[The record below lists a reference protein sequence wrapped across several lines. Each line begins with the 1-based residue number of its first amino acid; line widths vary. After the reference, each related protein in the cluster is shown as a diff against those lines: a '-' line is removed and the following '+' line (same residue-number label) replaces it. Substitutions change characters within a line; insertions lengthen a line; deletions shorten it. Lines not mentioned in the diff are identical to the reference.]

1 MATAVV
7 NIDDLQWDY
16 LEGDG
21 DFRSAEVTAL
31 RDEADIVI
39 TNPPFS
45 LFRAFMTWLM
55 RRGQEVLDHRQH
67 ELPSRT
73 PRSFRTSGQPTLVR
87 PEHLQW

>member
-1 MATAVV
+1 MLEAKDVNGACVI

-16 LEGDG
+16 LDGDG

-45 LFRAFMTWLM
+45 SL
-55 RRGQEVLDHRQH
+55 
-67 ELPSRT
+67 S
-73 PRSFRTSGQPTLVR
+73 
-87 PEHLQW
+87 